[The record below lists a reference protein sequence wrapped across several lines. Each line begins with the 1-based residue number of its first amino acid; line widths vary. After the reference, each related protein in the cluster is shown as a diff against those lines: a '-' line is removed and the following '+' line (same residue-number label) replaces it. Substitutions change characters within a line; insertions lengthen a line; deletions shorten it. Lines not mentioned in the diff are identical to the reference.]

1 MRLTRLSPS
10 SRFWACSLL
19 VLSLALPPLVIS
31 GQASAAVD
39 DGDSEAARPSKSKKK
54 HASNDVPAEI
64 QADQIQQDRDLNTV
78 TARGHVEVTQS
89 GRTLLADTLS
99 YNLKQDVIV
108 ASGNVSLT
116 DVDGQVTFADY
127 MEITGDM
134 KEAAVSGIRVLMTD
148 DSHLSGV
155 TGRRIGGTRTILNNA
170 QYTACK
176 PCAEHPKDPPLWQL
190 HASTVTHDEIQHVI
204 EYEDV
209 WMDFEGIPIAYSP
222 YFSHTDPLVKRKSGL
237 LAPSML
243 NNSSL
248 GSAVR
253 VPYFQ
258 VIDDNHDVT
267 LTPLMSTDKGEQLN
281 IRDRWRMNGGDTQTT
296 VSVANETNDVVGG
309 HDTVGWHVN
318 AKGQFD
324 LNDKWRSGYV
334 VQRASDQDYLRIYG
348 YHIDKPYLT
357 INPYLEGFGYKN
369 YASVE
374 AYSFQSLSSS
384 TSDQYAN
391 PLTSKE
397 PLVAPMGTYNFVGD
411 PGRNGGYWTIDAR
424 TAAITR
430 SRGTDSRRI
439 NTQTNWNLPST
450 TSDGQVIHFSTG
462 VRLDGYDSNNVTDMR
477 SGGADAYRAI
487 PTATVDWRYPLTKVG
502 AISSQTFTPI
512 VVATAAPFGGNP
524 TKIPNEDSLTFEL
537 DDVNIFSPDPYTGYD
552 HVFSGPRVAYGGE
565 YNITSRGLPALDLLV
580 GQSYQVRPD
589 RQFQVGDGMD
599 DYLSDYV
606 GRAVVSPSDNMNIG
620 YRYRINKDD
629 GTLRRSEITGKLGPR
644 PVQLDASYVFF
655 DKLSPSSPYNAREQ
669 LSTTLTT
676 RMSRYWSTQFYSV
689 ENLGWDAGPQNY
701 GARLVYDDECLQVML
716 DGGKNHTTAVAAN
729 NGEYVILRFNFK
741 TITQFPV
748 DLY

>member
-31 GQASAAVD
+31 GQASAAVG

-258 VIDDNHDVT
+258 V
-267 LTPLMSTDKGEQLN
+267 
-281 IRDRWRMNGGDTQTT
+281 
-296 VSVANETNDVVGG
+296 
-309 HDTVGWHVN
+309 
-318 AKGQFD
+318 
-324 LNDKWRSGYV
+324 
-334 VQRASDQDYLRIYG
+334 
-348 YHIDKPYLT
+348 
-357 INPYLEGFGYKN
+357 
-369 YASVE
+369 
-374 AYSFQSLSSS
+374 
-384 TSDQYAN
+384 
-391 PLTSKE
+391 
-397 PLVAPMGTYNFVGD
+397 
-411 PGRNGGYWTIDAR
+411 
-424 TAAITR
+424 
-430 SRGTDSRRI
+430 
-439 NTQTNWNLPST
+439 
-450 TSDGQVIHFSTG
+450 
-462 VRLDGYDSNNVTDMR
+462 
-477 SGGADAYRAI
+477 
-487 PTATVDWRYPLTKVG
+487 
-502 AISSQTFTPI
+502 
-512 VVATAAPFGGNP
+512 
-524 TKIPNEDSLTFEL
+524 
-537 DDVNIFSPDPYTGYD
+537 
-552 HVFSGPRVAYGGE
+552 
-565 YNITSRGLPALDLLV
+565 
-580 GQSYQVRPD
+580 
-589 RQFQVGDGMD
+589 
-599 DYLSDYV
+599 
-606 GRAVVSPSDNMNIG
+606 
-620 YRYRINKDD
+620 
-629 GTLRRSEITGKLGPR
+629 
-644 PVQLDASYVFF
+644 
-655 DKLSPSSPYNAREQ
+655 
-669 LSTTLTT
+669 
-676 RMSRYWSTQFYSV
+676 
-689 ENLGWDAGPQNY
+689 
-701 GARLVYDDECLQVML
+701 
-716 DGGKNHTTAVAAN
+716 
-729 NGEYVILRFNFK
+729 
-741 TITQFPV
+741 
-748 DLY
+748 